1 MKIENERAN
10 LESKKEIVKDK
21 CERDKTC
28 EEHTHLEKESDH
40 NNTEN
45 IASENDELNK
55 KIPIEN
61 LETDDDNR
69 EETVNDTEEEGLEK
83 DDQYEDSSVISD
95 QSFHPE
101 EDNIEVYDEN
111 QKEEFVT

>member
-21 CERDKTC
+21 CELDRTC
-28 EEHTHLEKESDH
+28 KENAHLEKESDH

-45 IASENDELNK
+45 IASENDELNE

-69 EETVNDTEEEGLEK
+69 EENVNDTEKKK
-83 DDQYEDSSVISD
+83 D
-95 QSFHPE
+95 
-101 EDNIEVYDEN
+101 
-111 QKEEFVT
+111 